1 MGDAGRHEDRRK
13 VGAGGGVEY
22 EHVGRGYLEERKLSR
37 YAGALLIWGLG
48 VGYVI
53 SGEFFG
59 WNFGMNAG
67 GWGGLLIATIIIA
80 TMYTTMIL
88 AISEMA
94 AALPVTGGPYAF
106 ARRALGPWGGY
117 VTGLA
122 VTFEYV
128 IAPSVIAVAIGGYV
142 LGLFETEAPFW
153 VPYLIA
159 AAFYVVFI
167 GINMVGVKQSLIT
180 LFVITTIS
188 VVVLIVWGLFLIPE
202 FDTSN
207 LFDIPA
213 DPDAAGSSDFLPF
226 GYLGIWA
233 ALPAAAWF
241 YLAIEGTPLAG
252 EETRNPAKDL
262 PRGTIAAMLSLIA
275 FSAIAL
281 FLGPGAGGAANLG
294 VNPDFTGN
302 PNPAAVEISQGRNWL
317 FWVTSVIGLTGLVAS
332 FFSIIFAYSR
342 QIYALS
348 RAGYLPRLLSPTHP
362 RRHTPWA
369 ALIVPGLISFGAIV
383 MVDLLNRA
391 SAAQPGQ
398 SLNDAE
404 VTTAT
409 GDLLIQIAV
418 FSALI
423 SYALMMISFIV
434 LRRREPNL
442 ERPFRTPGG
451 VFTAGLALVIAL
463 VALGSA
469 FVYGA
474 APAITITA
482 TIVLFLL
489 GLLYFGAYSRHRLV
503 AEAPEEEFALI
514 ARAEE
519 ELEGGGGE

>member
-1 MGDAGRHEDRRK
+1 MADARPPEKDRIS
-13 VGAGGGVEY
+13 GVEY
-22 EHVGRGYLEERKLSR
+22 EHVGAGYLDDRKLSR
-37 YAGALLIWGLG
+37 HAGALLIWGLG

-67 GWGGLLIATIIIA
+67 GWGGLLIATIVIA
-80 TMYTTMIL
+80 TMYTTMVL

-94 AALPVTGGPYAF
+94 SALPVTGGPYAF

-128 IAPSVIAVAIGGYV
+128 IAPSVIAVAIGGYI
-142 LGLFETEAPFW
+142 LGLFEAEAPFW

-159 AAFYVVFI
+159 AAFYAVFI
-167 GINMVGVKQSLIT
+167 GINMIGVRESLRT
-180 LFVITTIS
+180 LFVITSIS
-188 VVVLIVWGLFLIPE
+188 VVVLVLWGLFLLPE
-202 FDTSN
+202 FSTDN
-207 LFDIPA
+207 LFDIAP
-213 DPDAAGSSDFLPF
+213 DPSAAGSSDFLPF
-226 GYLGIWA
+226 GFLGIWA

-252 EETRNPAKDL
+252 EETRNPSKDL
-262 PRGTIAAMLSLIA
+262 PRGTIAAMFSLIV

-281 FLGPGAGGAANLG
+281 FLGPGAGGANNLG

-317 FWVTSVIGLTGLVAS
+317 FWVTSIVGLTGLVAS

-342 QIYALS
+342 QIFALS

-369 ALIVPGLISFGAIV
+369 ALIIPGLVSFLAIV
-383 MVDLLNRA
+383 IVDLINRA
-391 SAAQPGQ
+391 TSAAPGQ

-404 VTTAT
+404 VSTAT
-409 GDLLIQIAV
+409 GDLLIQISV

-423 SYALMMISFIV
+423 SYALMMVAFIA
-434 LRRREPNL
+434 LRRREPSL
-442 ERPFRTPGG
+442 ARPYRTPGG
-451 VFTAGLALVIAL
+451 VFTASVALVISL

-482 TIVLFLL
+482 TIVLFLV
-489 GLLYFGAYSRHRLV
+489 GLLYFAGYSRHRLV
-503 AEAPEEEFALI
+503 AEAPEEEFAVI
-514 ARAEE
+514 ERAEA
-519 ELEGGGGE
+519 ELEES